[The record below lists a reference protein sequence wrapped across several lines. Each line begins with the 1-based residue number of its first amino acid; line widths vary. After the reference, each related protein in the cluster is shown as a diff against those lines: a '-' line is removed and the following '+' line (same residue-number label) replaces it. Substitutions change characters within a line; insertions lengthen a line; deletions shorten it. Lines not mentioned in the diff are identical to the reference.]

1 MSPMFAAGL
10 REWAAQSGQ
19 VFYVLNWAAKNK
31 DQSAGR
37 HSLSA
42 MALMPGGGFDM
53 FVATIFINILALAL
67 PLALLQVL
75 DRVIPER
82 DAATLNWLA
91 TGIACALLL
100 ETLLRAGRSY
110 AGGWMG
116 ARFEHLSGCH
126 ALERLFA
133 ADITD
138 FEKRGT
144 GAYLERLNAL
154 ASLREFYAGQAVVA
168 IFDLPFAL
176 LFLGVIAYLAG
187 PLVLVPVVVI
197 ALFAIII
204 LTLGRLR
211 TALKEKM
218 LADDRR
224 FGFIIEILD
233 GIHTVKGLGMEEQM
247 IRRYERLQ
255 ETSVD
260 AEYQI
265 AGVKGSTLG
274 MGSLLSGLAIIGVAG
289 FGGVQ
294 VIQGSLSIGALLA
307 CIVLA
312 GRAIHP
318 LETISG
324 VWSRFQGSK
333 LARERLAEMTQLPGK
348 KLDDLIELPSVE
360 GALDLQSLTF
370 SYGKGKDGEE
380 LPAVFRNATLH
391 IGAGETIGIV
401 GASASGKTTLLYLMM
416 GLLKPTSGTA
426 RIDGYDLR
434 ECDPAQIRHQIA
446 YLPQEGVVFK
456 GTVVENLTMF
466 RDDKTEDAL
475 DIARLLGL
483 DNVVAKLPKGYDTS
497 IGEGVDDKLPR
508 GTRQRIAIA
517 RALVDKP
524 PVLLFDEANSFIDG
538 AGDEMLKEL
547 LERLKG
553 RVTLVMVTQRPSML
567 RLADR
572 IVEIRGDALFEH
584 DLTQSRAG
592 VAAPAQPDTPPAEQA
607 PAL

>member
-1 MSPMFAAGL
+1 MFAAGL

>member
-1 MSPMFAAGL
+1 
-10 REWAAQSGQ
+10 
-19 VFYVLNWAAKNK
+19 
-31 DQSAGR
+31 
-37 HSLSA
+37 
-42 MALMPGGGFDM
+42 M